1 MSRFRVGDEIT
12 FNVRQYSGRHTG
24 KVVDFFLCEKS
35 NITKKVGY
43 HYLVFIDRDGETVK
57 HEVHESDIVLDTFD
71 SFLMQLINKQK

>member
-1 MSRFRVGDEIT
+1 MSKFEVGDIIT
-12 FNVRQYSGRHTG
+12 FDVKQYSGRHRG
-24 KVVDFFLCEKS
+24 RIMDLFLCDRDTA
-35 NITKKVGY
+35 TKKVGY